1 MSMRNSL
8 TDVTGVR
15 VGNGEDPAICTGVTV
30 VMFDQP
36 AVTSAA
42 VLGGAPGGLD
52 LDALEPDKLV
62 ERIDAIVLSGGSAFG
77 LEAASGTQAW
87 LREHGRGLT
96 VGSQR
101 VPIVP
106 AAICFDLLNG
116 GDKKWGRYPPYRELA
131 YAATATAG
139 LDFELGSV
147 GAGYGATTVTLKG
160 GLGTA
165 STRTSQGL
173 TIAAIAVINSLGS
186 AVIGDGPHFWAAPF
200 EVGSEFGGLG
210 WPSAIPNEARRL
222 AWKGRGQP
230 ATTLCVV
237 ATDATLTKSQA
248 KRLAIAAHDG
258 YARALRI
265 AHALFDGDIVFAAA
279 TGARPLPTDALNSQ
293 IELGICAADCVARAI
308 ARGVYEASRPGA
320 SYAGPPTWR
329 ERFRQS

>member
-1 MSMRNSL
+1 MRNSL

-15 VGNGEDPAICTGVTV
+15 VGNAEDPAICTGVTV
-30 VMFDQP
+30 VMFEQP
-36 AVTSAA
+36 VVTSAA

-87 LREHGRGLT
+87 LREHGLGLA

-139 LDFELGSV
+139 LDFALGSA
-147 GAGYGATTVTLKG
+147 GAGYGATTVSLKG
-160 GLGTA
+160 GLGTV

-173 TIAAIAVINSLGS
+173 IVGAIAVVNSLGS

-200 EVGSEFGGLG
+200 EVGIEFGGLG
-210 WPSAIPNEARRL
+210 WPSAIPTEARRP
-222 AWKGRGQP
+222 AWKGMGQP

-265 AHALFDGDIVFAAA
+265 AHALFDGDTVFAAA
-279 TGARPLPTDALNSQ
+279 TGARPLPSDALNAQ

-308 ARGVYEASRPGA
+308 ARGVYEASRPGP
-320 SYAGPPTWR
+320 SYAGPPSWR